1 MVLVCFVELAAD
13 DNFPGGY
20 LLRILHSNDRPIF

>member
-13 DNFPGGY
+13 DSFLGGY
-20 LLRILHSNDRPIF
+20 LLRLVHSNDRPIF